1 MKAMILAAG
10 RGERL
15 RPLTDDCPKPLL
27 PLAGQPLIMHTI
39 RALVAAGFRELV
51 INLAYRG
58 AQIRDALGDGA
69 SFGARIVYSDE
80 GAEALETA
88 GGIRQALPWLGR
100 APFLVVNGDIATDFP
115 FARLTSRLADDD
127 YAHLV
132 LIDNPPHHPD
142 GDFGLS
148 ATGRVRDETVG
159 TRLTFSGIGVYRPE
173 WVLAWPPGK
182 QKLAPLLRQAIAEDL
197 ISGEHYQGAWH
208 DIGDV
213 DRYRAAQAFL
223 NLIPFQHKI

>member
-15 RPLTDDCPKPLL
+15 RPLTDECPKPLL
-27 PLAGQPLIMHTI
+27 PVAGQPLILHTI
-39 RALVAAGFRELV
+39 RALVSAGFCDLV

-58 AQIRDALGDGA
+58 AQIRAALGDGA
-69 SFGARIVYSDE
+69 AFGAHITYSDE
-80 GAEALETA
+80 GPEALETA
-88 GGIRQALPWLGR
+88 GGIRQALPWLGD

-115 FARLTSRLADDD
+115 FARLRSRLADGDD
-127 YAHLV
+127 AHLV

-159 TRLTFSGIGVYRPE
+159 ARLTFSGIGVYRPE
-173 WVLAWPPGK
+173 WVRTWPLGK
-182 QKLAPLLRQAIAEDL
+182 QKLAPLLRQAIVENF
-197 ISGEHYQGAWH
+197 ISGEHYRGAWH

-213 DRYRAAQAFL
+213 DRYRAAQSFL
-223 NLIPFQHKI
+223 DSIGIGA